1 MACKITYSHKISDHN
16 FIMFVPL
23 KVNFHFQISKQGC
36 NALNNGYFGYQGT
49 CMYDLWLCQK

>member
-1 MACKITYSHKISDHN
+1 MDCKITYYNHKILDHN

-36 NALNNGYFGYQGT
+36 NALNNGYFGY
-49 CMYDLWLCQK
+49 